1 MLAIKLMAYVE
12 SDVHPDTK
20 DEKDREEVNASELRS
35 IVSQVP
41 SDFLAFARGHDQDSK
56 SPRVCVSHGY

>member
-35 IVSQVP
+35 IVFP

-56 SPRVCVSHGY
+56 SPRVCVSYGY